1 MKFILP
7 NNRCIDVQI
16 YKIHSFDGNS
26 IEIEIFIYDQNKL
39 LIYIMLN
46 INMLNKQKCY
56 RYKEML

>member
-1 MKFILP
+1 MFKFIKYTHL
-7 NNRCIDVQI
+7 
-16 YKIHSFDGNS
+16 DGNS

-46 INMLNKQKCY
+46 IDMLNKQKCY